1 MDKFRYTSHKHS
13 CGGGGGNSKPGR
25 ARTPEKDV
33 LVGWRVQT
41 STLTDQSSYNVLQKR
56 EKKEEGA
63 SSPY

>member
-13 CGGGGGNSKPGR
+13 CGGGGGNSKSGR
-25 ARTPEKDV
+25 ARNPEKDV

-41 STLTDQSSYNVLQKR
+41 SARPDQNVLQKR